1 MDSYFETC
9 LTLKKCPLFTD
20 ISEGDLE
27 SLLSCLS
34 GRRRNYSKGETL
46 LAEGGRLSAV
56 GIVLSGSV
64 HIVKEDF
71 FGNCN
76 IIAEI
81 SEGALFGEAIVCAE
95 AERSPVNVIAAENSA
110 ILFIDYGRIV
120 TTCPS
125 ACKFH
130 SQLIKNML
138 RVLGQKN
145 MSLVDKLE
153 HITKRTIREK
163 ALSYLSGQ
171 AKQRGRKKIEIPFD
185 RQQLADFLSVERSA
199 LSAELSRLR
208 DEGII
213 KFQKNKFEL
222 LPPLRPSV
230 YITGD

>member
-1 MDSYFETC
+1 MKSYFGTY

-20 ISEGDLE
+20 ISGDNLE

-34 GRRRNYSKGETL
+34 GRQKNYSKGETL
-46 LAEGGRLSAV
+46 LAEGGKLSAV

-71 FGNCN
+71 FGNRN

-81 SEGALFGEAIVCAE
+81 GEGALFGEAIVCAE
-95 AERSPVNVIAAENSA
+95 AERLPVNVVAAENSA

-130 SQLIKNML
+130 RQLIKNML
-138 RVLGQKN
+138 RVLGRKN

-153 HITKRTIREK
+153 HLTKRTIREK
-163 ALSYLSGQ
+163 VLSYLFGEV
-171 AKQRGRKKIEIPFD
+171 KRRGRKNIEIPFD

-208 DEGII
+208 DDGII
-213 KFQKNKFEL
+213 KFQKNRFEL
-222 LPPLRPSV
+222 VSPPPNVSK
-230 YITGD
+230 DAD